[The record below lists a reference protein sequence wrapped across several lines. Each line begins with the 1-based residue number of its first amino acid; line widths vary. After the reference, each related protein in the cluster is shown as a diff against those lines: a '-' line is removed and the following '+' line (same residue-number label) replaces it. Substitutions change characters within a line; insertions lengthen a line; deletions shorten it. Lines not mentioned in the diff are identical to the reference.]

1 MATTVPQR
9 SVHHHGIDYKWI
21 ALSNT
26 TLGILMAAINGTSLL
41 IALHAVFRGI
51 HVNPLAPGATG
62 LLLWVLLGFN
72 VATTILLVAFGRIS
86 DSYGRV
92 KLYNLGFAV
101 FSIGSILLSITP
113 GHGVNGEWELIIFR
127 FVQGIGGAFLFAN
140 SAAILTDAFPSNE
153 RGLALG
159 LNQIAGIGGAVL
171 GIVIGGLLATVSWR
185 AVFLIN
191 VPFGVAGTI
200 WAYTALREGTT
211 KRPPL
216 RMDWAGNITFALG
229 LLGVLLGLTYSIE
242 PYKHYATGWH
252 SPFVLISL
260 IGGVALLFAFVI
272 IENFVSDP
280 MFNMKLFKNQA
291 FTAGNVAS
299 LLGAIA
305 RGGLS
310 FMIIIWLQGI
320 WLPMHGVSFHNTPLQ
335 AGIDTLPQMVG
346 FLLAGPISGRLS
358 DKYGARWFGMAGM
371 LVAALGFFLM
381 NTLPALFPYWSFAFY
396 LFLIGVGMG
405 LFASPNSAAI
415 MNSVAARYRGV
426 ASGMRATFMNAGQM
440 LSMGVFFTI
449 VISVLTS
456 QLPRALFRGL
466 IKVHFP
472 APIATQIS
480 HLPAIS
486 ALFAALLGYNPMQ
499 LILGAKGLALLPR
512 ASRAVVVGRTFF
524 PGLIAKPFMH
534 ALATVFIFAAV
545 MSLVAAVASLL
556 RGPHY
561 VHVEEMGASVPSM
574 DHRQVKLLALAAI
587 WKARQGAH
595 RGASGEERRRLMRAL
610 NLLELV
616 ERHEG
621 RQPQDEKVSAR

>member
-1 MATTVPQR
+1 MATSIPQR
-9 SVHHHGIDYKWI
+9 STQHRGIDYKWI

-26 TLGILMAAINGTSLL
+26 TLGILMAAINGTSLI
-41 IALHAVFRGI
+41 IALPAVFRGI

-86 DSYGRV
+86 DSFGRV

-113 GHGVNGEWELIIFR
+113 GHGIAGEWQLIIFR

-153 RGLALG
+153 RGFALG
-159 LNQIAGIGGAVL
+159 LNQIAGIGGAVI

-191 VPFGVAGTI
+191 VPFGVAGTV
-200 WAYTALREGTT
+200 WAYIALKESTR
-211 KRPPL
+211 KRPSL
-216 RMDWAGNITFALG
+216 KMDWAGNITFALG

-242 PYKHYATGWH
+242 PYKTYSTGWH
-252 SPFVLISL
+252 SPFVLTAL
-260 IGGVALLFAFVI
+260 IGGVVLLLAFVV
-272 IENFVSDP
+272 IENYVADP
-280 MFNMKLFKNQA
+280 MFDLKLFKNQA

-299 LLGAIA
+299 LLGAVA

-320 WLPMHGVSFHNTPLQ
+320 WLPIHGVSFSHTPLQ
-335 AGIDTLPQMVG
+335 AGIDTLPQMAG

-358 DKYGARWFGMAGM
+358 DRFGARWFGFVGM
-371 LVAALGFFLM
+371 VVSAAGFFLL
-381 NTLPALFPYWSFAFY
+381 NTLNAIFPYWTFAFY
-396 LFLIGVGMG
+396 LFLVGVGMG

-415 MNSVAARYRGV
+415 MNSVAPRYRGV

-449 VISVLTS
+449 VISVLTTK
-456 QLPRALFRGL
+456 LPAALFRGL
-466 IKVHFP
+466 VKVHLP
-472 APIATQIS
+472 ATLAIKIS
-480 HLPAIS
+480 HLPPIS
-486 ALFAALLGYNPMQ
+486 ALFAALLGYDPMQ
-499 LILGAKGLALLPR
+499 RILGSAGLSFLSPANR
-512 ASRAVVVGRTFF
+512 AIVVGRTFF
-524 PGLIAKPFMH
+524 PNLIAKPFMH
-534 ALATVFIFAAV
+534 ALSVVFIFSMV

-556 RGPHY
+556 RGAHY
-561 VHVEEMGASVPSM
+561 VHAEEAVASAPQV
-574 DHRQVKLLALAAI
+574 DHRQVKMLALAGI
-587 WKARQGAH
+587 WKAREGVRPGATKEA
-595 RGASGEERRRLMRAL
+595 RGRLVRAL
-610 NLLELV
+610 ILLEMV
-616 ERHEG
+616 DGHEDG
-621 RQPQDEKVSAR
+621 GNNSEVR